1 MFQAGKPRHPNAGRK
16 KGTPNKETKSLEQV
30 ALDKGV
36 NFWVLLCDVAG
47 DAEHPRQFDAVK
59 EGCSYLYA
67 KRKAL
72 EVTAEVDPAILEAF
86 KAMQSLSEGE
96 LRKIVAEELRKS
108 K

>member
-1 MFQAGKPRHPNAGRK
+1 MKFTKGHSKLGGRK
-16 KGTPNKETKSLEQV
+16 AGVPNKETKSLEQV

-36 NFWVLLCDVAG
+36 NFWELLCDVAS
-47 DAEHPRQFDAVK
+47 DAEHPRNFDAVK

-72 EVTAEVDPAILEAF
+72 EVTSEVDPSIIEAF
-86 KAMQSLSEGE
+86 KTMQGLSEGE
-96 LRKIVAEELRKS
+96 LRKIVADELRKS

>member
-1 MFQAGKPRHPNAGRK
+1 MVGRK
-16 KGTPNKETKSLEQV
+16 PGTPKTGGRQKGTPNKETKSLEDR
-30 ALDKGV
+30 ADDLGV
-36 NFWVLLCDVAG
+36 NFWELLCNIASDTG
-47 DAEHPRQFDAVK
+47 HPDHMTAVK

-86 KAMQSLSEGE
+86 KAMQGLSEGE
-96 LRKIVAEELRKS
+96 LRKIVADELRKS